1 MHEPRQAPELL
12 MSRVATSG
20 VPIFGRLWEAGC
32 LFSTEEKQRSAVDR
46 QMYSLCEMLTDD
58 SSQHALDH
66 SILDQ
71 LQARL
76 GTTTR
81 TRLLPLSPFDHA
93 VGSVGADDSRLWVHD
108 VSVATSTWQAAEEAA
123 AVQRSIEDCFQ
134 EEEDWEQDQEEAA
147 AYRQLHT
154 AEALK
159 LASGKDELHTQIKLH
174 VRDSTGQPVNLLQ
187 LFMDN
192 SNLNSQMLIDWL
204 ESVGLGGHIAA
215 KKVANGF

>member
-1 MHEPRQAPELL
+1 MCAPLLEAMHEPRQAPELL

-58 SSQHALDH
+58 SSQHALDY

-81 TRLLPLSPFDHA
+81 TRLLPLSPFDYA
-93 VGSVGADDSRLWVHD
+93 AGSVSFFICWALSQRLL
-108 VSVATSTWQAAEEAA
+108 TAAQ
-123 AVQRSIEDCFQ
+123 VVDC
-134 EEEDWEQDQEEAA
+134 
-147 AYRQLHT
+147 
-154 AEALK
+154 
-159 LASGKDELHTQIKLH
+159 
-174 VRDSTGQPVNLLQ
+174 
-187 LFMDN
+187 
-192 SNLNSQMLIDWL
+192 
-204 ESVGLGGHIAA
+204 
-215 KKVANGF
+215 